1 MLSALSLSICL
12 REGESERFLVEGRSG
27 HSAIA
32 FSMARNNQM
41 NYVISMIITMLHDSI
56 IRWFIRV
63 QCARVHD
70 LKLNSFLRHQFCFF
84 VHNFFETFCRFPYT
98 ILSIYNYQFT
108 FFVNDKCLFGCS
120 YQGQQSSST

>member
-1 MLSALSLSICL
+1 MIIEKFPIHYYSHYIRSFRSFEYNLSICL

-41 NYVISMIITMLHDSI
+41 NYVISVIITTRHGSI

-70 LKLNSFLRHQFCFF
+70 KN
-84 VHNFFETFCRFPYT
+84 V
-98 ILSIYNYQFT
+98 ILSLQGT
-108 FFVNDKCLFGCS
+108 SVCLFG
-120 YQGQQSSST
+120 